1 MSKHRYVLLTDEQR
15 QHLDNL
21 IRSGSARARIIT
33 RARILLLA
41 DRSKASGN
49 HARTDQQIVD
59 ALHCSKGTVQNIRHR
74 FLDEGLEA
82 ALADKPRPGASMRP
96 KITGEIEAQLIAA
109 ACSAPP
115 EGRARWTL
123 KLLADRLVELE
134 LVESVSCDTIHRV
147 LKRGR

>member
-1 MSKHRYVLLTDEQR
+1 
-15 QHLDNL
+15 
-21 IRSGSARARIIT
+21 
-33 RARILLLA
+33 LLLA
-41 DRSKASGN
+41 DRSKAGGN
-49 HARTDQQIVD
+49 HARTDQQIAE
-59 ALHCSKGTVQNIRHR
+59 ALQCGKGTVQNIRHR
-74 FLDEGLEA
+74 YLDEGLEA
-82 ALADKPRPGASMRP
+82 ALAERPRPGASTRP

-123 KLLADRLVELE
+123 RLLADKLVELE